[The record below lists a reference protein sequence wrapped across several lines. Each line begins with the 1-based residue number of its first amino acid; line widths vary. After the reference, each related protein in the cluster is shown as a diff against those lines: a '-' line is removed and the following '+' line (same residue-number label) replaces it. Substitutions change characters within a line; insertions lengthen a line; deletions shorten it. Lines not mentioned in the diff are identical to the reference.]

1 MTIQA
6 VLLPLFVEVLLTF
19 GLLIWLTPLRGRALR
34 DGLKPDD
41 IALGEARW
49 PEDAA
54 KVGNALRNQFELP
67 VLFYVLT
74 ILVIVTQHASFL
86 FVMLAWIFVALRL
99 LHAYVHTGTNAV
111 MRRGGVYGI
120 GALVLLIMWL
130 IFIVDILAA

>member
-19 GLLIWLTPLRGRALR
+19 VLLIWLTPLRGRALR
-34 DGLKPDD
+34 DGLRPED
-41 IALGEARW
+41 IALGQARW
-49 PEDAA
+49 PEDAT

-74 ILVIVTQHASFL
+74 ILVIITQHASFL

-99 LHAYVHTGTNAV
+99 LHAFVHTSTNAV
-111 MRRGGVYGI
+111 MQRGGIYGA
-120 GALVLLIMWL
+120 GALVLLIMWV
-130 IFIVDILAA
+130 IFMVGILTS